1 MPSHRQ
7 RRLRV
12 LEELERR
19 AKQFRTDEDLYPL
32 RVPRE
37 PLPLDEVIDQ
47 ALPGGEG
54 RVDPL
59 ALRSRTLLELTWDD
73 GSRWEVW
80 VLMLPSGLKLF
91 CDSGSEEARVLASGG
106 RFASDETDRQFLRLL
121 SESGGERF
129 GLELHGDAPSGV
141 RSSIADRETLIDMF
155 VDLFEVAHM
164 EPAVRRYLERAGPPV
179 QDSARRGDFRADV
192 EHWLDRTLRAGG

>member
-7 RRLRV
+7 LRLRV

-37 PLPLDEVIDQ
+37 PLSLEDVIER
-47 ALPGGEG
+47 ALAENDG

-59 ALRSRTLLELTWDD
+59 TLKSRTLLELGWDD
-73 GSRWEVW
+73 DSRWEVW
-80 VLMLPSGLKLF
+80 IVMLPSGLKLF
-91 CDSGSEEARVLASGG
+91 CDSGSEDARVLASGG
-106 RFASDETDRQFLRLL
+106 RFAGDETDRQFLRLL

-129 GLELHGDAPSGV
+129 GIELHGDAPSRV
-141 RSSIADRETLIDMF
+141 RSSIDDREALVDVF
-155 VDLFEVAHM
+155 VDLFEVARM
-164 EPAVRRYLERAGPPV
+164 EEAVRQFLKR
-179 QDSARRGDFRADV
+179 SASAPRGDAPGADFRADV
-192 EHWLDRTLRAGG
+192 ERWLDEAWQPG

>member
-1 MPSHRQ
+1 MYSHRQ
-7 RRLRV
+7 QRLRV

-32 RVPRE
+32 RIPPE
-37 PLPLDEVIDQ
+37 PLSLEGVIEQ
-47 ALPGGEG
+47 ALPDGEA
-54 RVDPL
+54 RLDPL

-73 GSRWEVW
+73 DSRWEVW

-91 CDSGSEEARVLASGG
+91 CDSAPEEARVLASGG

-129 GLELHGDAPSGV
+129 GLELHGDAPSRV
-141 RSSIADRETLIDMF
+141 RSSITDRELLIEIF

-164 EPAVRRYLERAGPPV
+164 ESSVRRCLERAELRADDGV
-179 QDSARRGDFRADV
+179 RSGDFRS
-192 EHWLDRTLRAGG
+192 EIERWLDLTFRAG

>member
-7 RRLRV
+7 QRLRV

-37 PLPLDEVIDQ
+37 PISIDDVIRQ
-47 ALPGGEG
+47 ALQDG

-59 ALRSRTLLELTWDD
+59 TLRSRTLLELGWDD
-73 GSRWEVW
+73 GSRWELW
-80 VLMLPSGLKLF
+80 ALILPSGLKLF
-91 CDSGSEEARVLASGG
+91 CDSGTEDARVLASGG
-106 RFASDETDRQFLRLL
+106 RFASDETDRQFLRLF

-129 GLELHGDAPSGV
+129 GIEFHGDAPSHV
-141 RSSIADRETLIDMF
+141 RSSIDNREALIDAF

-164 EPAVRRYLERAGPPV
+164 EDSVRRHLKQKTEPTIGDETR
-179 QDSARRGDFRADV
+179 SADFRTDV
-192 EHWLDRTLRAGG
+192 ERWLDHVWRPG